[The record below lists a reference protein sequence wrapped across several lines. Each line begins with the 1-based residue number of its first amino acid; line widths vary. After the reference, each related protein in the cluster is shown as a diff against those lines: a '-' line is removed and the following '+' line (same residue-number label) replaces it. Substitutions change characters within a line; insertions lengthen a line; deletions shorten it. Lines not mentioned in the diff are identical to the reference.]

1 MKLAAS
7 DLAGAPASSAAGQAR
22 VAHAA
27 ALPLRLCDLGLSDY
41 RQTWQAMVDFTL
53 ARRPETGDEIWSCE
67 HPPVFTLGQ
76 AGRPEHLLADLGIPL
91 IRTDRGGQI
100 TYHGPGQVV
109 IYLLLDLNRRR
120 LKVREVVTLIE
131 QSVIDFLA
139 AHGIAGEQ
147 RAAAPGVYVASAKIA
162 ALGLR
167 VRRNCCYHGLSL
179 NVDMDL
185 SPFAAINPCG
195 YPGLQVT
202 QTKDLGL
209 ALTPRQASAALV
221 DQLAGQL
228 EGRP

>member
-1 MKLAAS
+1 MKQTAS
-7 DLAGAPASSAAGQAR
+7 TPLGAGVSLPSGPAPPAQVSG
-22 VAHAA
+22 
-27 ALPLRLCDLGLSDY
+27 LPLRIRDLGRSDY
-41 RQTWQAMVDFTL
+41 RQTWQAMLDFTL
-53 ARRPETGDEIWSCE
+53 ARTAETGDEIWCCE

-76 AGRPEHLLADLGIPL
+76 AGRPEHLLADIGIPL

-109 IYLLLDLNRRR
+109 VYLLLDLSQRR
-120 LKVREVVTLIE
+120 LKVREVVNLME

-139 AHGIAGEQ
+139 AHGVTGER
-147 RAAAPGVYVASAKIA
+147 RAAAPGVYVAAAKIA

-167 VRRNCCYHGLSL
+167 VRRSCCYHGLSL

-185 SPFAAINPCG
+185 TPFGAINPCG

-221 DQLAGQL
+221 EQLAQQL
-228 EGRP
+228 EGKP

>member
-1 MKLAAS
+1 MNETP
-7 DLAGAPASSAAGQAR
+7 GAPGADRAAWPPDPAD
-22 VAHAA
+22 AA
-27 ALPLRLCDLGLSDY
+27 ACLLRIRNLGRCEY

-53 ARRPETGDEIWSCE
+53 ARTAETDDEIWCCE

-76 AGRPEHLLADLGIPL
+76 AGRPEHLLADIGIPL
-91 IRTDRGGQI
+91 VRTDRGGQI

-131 QSVIDFLA
+131 QSVIEFLA
-139 AHGIAGEQ
+139 GHGIAAQ
-147 RAAAPGVYVASAKIA
+147 RRTAAPGVYVGSAKIA

-167 VRRNCCYHGLSL
+167 VRRACCYHGLSL

-185 SPFAAINPCG
+185 APFAAINPCG

-202 QTKDLGL
+202 QTSDLGL

-221 DQLAGQL
+221 EQLARQL
-228 EGRP
+228 EGRS